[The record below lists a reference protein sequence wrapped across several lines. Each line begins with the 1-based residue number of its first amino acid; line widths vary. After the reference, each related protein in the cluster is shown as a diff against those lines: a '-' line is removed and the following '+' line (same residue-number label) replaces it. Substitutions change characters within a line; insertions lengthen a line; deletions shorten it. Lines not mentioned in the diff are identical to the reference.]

1 MRPGGRLPLLA
12 AGLVLALASGPV
24 RAAAGEPGAPAPEA
38 AQEAVRIPEP
48 PDTRA
53 GDARGAWERAR
64 ETAFAPRR
72 IKALYKGEA
81 SHTVGTILRGYL
93 SIFWDGRVLW
103 WRASAPIAGNV
114 RGGRLDPAT
123 GAGGSGPFAGTLT
136 AADAVGA
143 LLGALDLSAA
153 EAPVELDGDAVV
165 LALDGAG
172 RTAKID
178 SKGRVLSLGFPG
190 GNRVTYDPGTGLP
203 RRIEARGPDG
213 RADLVLETLG
223 PWPEGEPVPGGSAP

>member
-1 MRPGGRLPLLA
+1 MRPGGPLPLLA
-12 AGLVLALASGPV
+12 AGLALALAAGPS
-24 RAAAGEPGAPAPEA
+24 RAASGEPGTPPAAA
-38 AQEAVRIPEP
+38 AQEAVRVPEP
-48 PDTRA
+48 PDSRE

-72 IKALYKGEA
+72 IKALYRGEA
-81 SHTVGTILRGYL
+81 SHTVGTIVRGYL

-103 WRASAPIAGNV
+103 WRASAPIAGNL
-114 RGGRLDPAT
+114 RGGRLEPST

-143 LLGALDLSAA
+143 LLGALDLAA
-153 EAPVELDGDAVV
+153 GEAPARVEGDAVV

-190 GNRVTYDPGTGLP
+190 GNRVSYDPGAGLP
-203 RRIEARGPDG
+203 RRIEAGGPDG

-223 PWPEGEPVPGGSAP
+223 PWPEGEPVPGGGAQ